1 VSDGPADTK
10 PVSIFSQDTTNPEK
24 TVDLQA
30 DGAQRAE
37 RAKTGGPALPV
48 RDPTDLQAD
57 GAQRAERAKTGG
69 PALPVRDPT
78 DLQAGGAQ
86 RAERAKTG
94 GPALPVRDPTDL
106 QAGGAQRAERAK
118 TGGPALPV
126 RDPTDLPAPPDDRVV
141 PRAQDP
147 NSPED
152 LPSDLFERIEVS
164 NARVAA
170 DKQNLSIEP
179 KRRPLYRADPDR
191 VLRVLSANQFED
203 PFLAFREL
211 YANALDAVRG
221 RRGAT
226 ISLRVTAERA
236 VVEDNGTGL
245 DEGGIEAL
253 TTLGMSTRRG
263 QDAIGRFGIGFA
275 SIFDPQLGIGRV
287 DFTASRVGKDE
298 GIRIRFN
305 PDVSGGVSIQVESA
319 PVPKNGGSR
328 VEVYFDPA
336 RSPDD
341 RVARIVMV
349 FETHAAYS
357 GVETELNGRVLGK
370 ELADYIKTEIK
381 DGDWSNVERALI
393 AATAVRGPVGVA
405 AIDPSRSESKFR
417 AYQRGLYVCEIPL
430 NRVQGKPWPRGV
442 FGAVQTEGLDLVASR
457 NAFVEN
463 ERFDAF
469 QEELRRLAYEAAY
482 RVVRY
487 YEQTNDA
494 YARIVLLDAIRR
506 GLRSTTPESML
517 AESDDLF
524 SKAVVRS
531 PLFRA
536 WGTKKTYSFEELVTF
551 KQADRFRALAYRPAW
566 RDREEGPIMRADDS
580 IERDIF
586 RKLSGLRDMP
596 AAARAEEIAR
606 PSFLSRI
613 RDRLMSGPRAE
624 YSLFQ
629 RSVDVKKVDA
639 GTRRI
644 VEALQEFLAREEVM
658 EALSRLLPGP
668 LPALGFGISRNA
680 FGPVAAYRLGE
691 IRFNVAHRAVKKLSR
706 RATPEA
712 GARAL
717 LPVLAHELAHM
728 CHELHDLDFY
738 RTSRAIL
745 RALATAAARVDARAE
760 IAAAREVR
768 LPPEPA

>member
-1 VSDGPADTK
+1 MSGSDPSEPDEPTPDELATTADQTE
-10 PVSIFSQDTTNPEK
+10 PEVEPPPS
-24 TVDLQA
+24 TLVFP
-30 DGAQRAE
+30 R
-37 RAKTGGPALPV
+37 PH
-48 RDPTDLQAD
+48 DP
-57 GAQRAERAKTGG
+57 R
-69 PALPVRDPT
+69 
-78 DLQAGGAQ
+78 
-86 RAERAKTG
+86 
-94 GPALPVRDPTDL
+94 
-106 QAGGAQRAERAK
+106 
-118 TGGPALPV
+118 
-126 RDPTDLPAPPDDRVV
+126 
-141 PRAQDP
+141 
-147 NSPED
+147 SPED
-152 LPSDLFERIEVS
+152 LPSDLFERIDVS
-164 NARVAA
+164 SARVATA
-170 DKQNLSIEP
+170 HPSGSTQIEP

-221 RRGAT
+221 KKSPF
-226 ISLRVTAERA
+226 IDLRVASDRV

-245 DEGGIEAL
+245 DDGGLEAL

-287 DFTASRVGKDE
+287 EFQAARYGQDE
-298 GIRIRFN
+298 GVRIRFN
-305 PDVSGGVSIQVESA
+305 PDVSGGVSIQVDSA
-319 PVPKNGGSR
+319 PRPKNGGSR
-328 VEVYFDPA
+328 VEIYFDPA
-336 RSPDD
+336 RAPED
-341 RVARIVMV
+341 RVARVIAV

-357 GVETELNGRVLGK
+357 GVETELNSRLLGRD
-370 ELADYIKTEIK
+370 LADYIKTEIK
-381 DGDWSNVERALI
+381 DGEWSNVERSLI

-442 FGAVQTEGLDLVASR
+442 FGAVHAEGLDLVASR

-463 ERFDAF
+463 ELFERF

-487 YEQTNDA
+487 YEQINDA

-506 GLRSTTPESML
+506 GLRSTTPEGML

-536 WGTKKTYSFEELVTF
+536 WGTRKTYSFEELVAF
-551 KQADRFRALAYRPAW
+551 KQQDKFRALAYRPAW
-566 RDREEGPIMRADDS
+566 RDREDGPIMRADDS

-606 PSFLSRI
+606 PSLLSRL
-613 RDRLMSGPRAE
+613 RDKLMSGPRAE

-629 RSVDVKKVDA
+629 RPVDVHRVDA

-644 VEALQEFLAREEVM
+644 VEALQEFLGRRRGERGA
-658 EALSRLLPGP
+658 GP
-668 LPALGFGISRNA
+668 L
-680 FGPVAAYRLGE
+680 
-691 IRFNVAHRAVKKLSR
+691 
-706 RATPEA
+706 
-712 GARAL
+712 
-717 LPVLAHELAHM
+717 
-728 CHELHDLDFY
+728 
-738 RTSRAIL
+738 
-745 RALATAAARVDARAE
+745 AARPAADAQLRRVAE
-760 IAAAREVR
+760 RVR
-768 LPPEPA
+768 TGGRLSHG